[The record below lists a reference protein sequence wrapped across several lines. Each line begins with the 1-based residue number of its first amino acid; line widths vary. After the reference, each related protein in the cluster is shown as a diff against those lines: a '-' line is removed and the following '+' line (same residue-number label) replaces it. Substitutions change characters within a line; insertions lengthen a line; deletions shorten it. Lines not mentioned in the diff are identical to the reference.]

1 MDNALN
7 AEVNLGYC
15 IVSYTQVDHLVKVV
29 FTDKVLLGQE
39 ILMTIQD
46 AIDSLT
52 NSNPY
57 FLLTNMDDKVS
68 PTAFAYDFYADKA
81 RAEKVIREAFVL
93 NSPALKLAANF
104 YFKIKKPVILSKV
117 FDREDL
123 ATEWLLS
130 SLKDKG

>member
-1 MDNALN
+1 MNSAIN
-7 AEVNLGYC
+7 TEVNLGYC
-15 IVSYTQVDHLVKVV
+15 IVSYAQVNHLVKVV

-52 NSNPY
+52 NGNPY
-57 FLLTNMDDKVS
+57 FLLTDMNDKVS

-104 YFKIKKPVILSKV
+104 YFKIKKPVIISKV
-117 FDREDL
+117 FDQEIL
-123 ATEWLLS
+123 AVEWLLS
-130 SLKDKG
+130 CQKEKE